1 MKDDSE
7 NLDRLLHEQL
17 CALPD
22 PPPPRDLIPK
32 VLQRIAAQQQPH
44 WWNLPWL
51 QWPRPL
57 QVLSSLLWATLAGAV
72 IFLRAGWAS
81 LFHASDGRWQGAP
94 HFLQQALTVSQTLW
108 NALERLIA
116 SLQFPWLTAVAV
128 ILVALYLGLL
138 GLGAVCYRLV
148 AARQIAVK

>member
-1 MKDDSE
+1 MKDDPE

-17 CALPD
+17 RALPD

-32 VLQRIAAQQQPH
+32 VLQRIAAQQQPR

-57 QVLSSLLWATLAGAV
+57 RVLSCLLWAALAGAV
-72 IFLRAGWAS
+72 IFLRAGWSS
-81 LFHASDGRWQGAP
+81 LIHASDGRWQGAL

-116 SLQFPWLTAVAV
+116 SLQFPWLTAAAI